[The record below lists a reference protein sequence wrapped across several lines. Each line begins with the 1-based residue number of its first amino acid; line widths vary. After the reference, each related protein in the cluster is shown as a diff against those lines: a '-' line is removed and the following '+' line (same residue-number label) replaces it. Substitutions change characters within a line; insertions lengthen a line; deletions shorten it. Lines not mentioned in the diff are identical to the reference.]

1 MTIAVRSTST
11 VQQVG
16 TVNCATSGTPIVLAA
31 PAGLTVGDYY
41 VVMVDF
47 GSLPASSGISS
58 SDMTGFTELVAPGG
72 GGQDVSIWG
81 YPMASS
87 SDVSAVASIS
97 ISPNSTAV
105 TRAVAIGM
113 ALTGVASVGTV
124 GSWVY
129 QSTASSP
136 LTFATLTG
144 DAVFQ
149 FTYSSASNVSTH
161 TDMEPVGTGSTK
173 IIQAIGRAAST
184 DPCSDST
191 ISIMENATG
200 LTFTPVPGW
209 DGTVGVAFTAAAVA
223 QTANAT
229 LAGSGTLTAAS
240 TVGMADVATLTGA
253 GTLAATPTAVNI
265 PGSAALS
272 GSGTLA
278 VPGLGGVPLGNAPL
292 GGYVQVATTAGLSGS
307 GTLTATVSPAVNAA
321 AALNGTGTLT
331 GTVKPAASVA
341 ATLGGTGTLTG
352 TVKPAVTAAATLS
365 GVGTL
370 AATTAVLMSAMLTG
384 SGLLTV
390 APAPQLNTPTGLS
403 GGGTLTATGQGVG
416 QATLTGTG
424 TLTTARAPSWAAT
437 AALSGSGS
445 LSLVSTVGVSVA
457 SILTGAGTLTTAQ
470 NAAVRA
476 GATLTGTGT
485 LTDSAT
491 LTTATVASLT
501 GAGTLTAATLGLR
514 DLTLTVAPL
523 TRRWSTIPLPTRW
536 ASTPEV
542 S

>member
-1 MTIAVRSTST
+1 MTITVRSTSS

-16 TVNCATSGTPIVLAA
+16 TVNCATSGTPIVLTA

-87 SDVSAVASIS
+87 ADVSAVASIS

-105 TRAVAIGM
+105 TRAVAVGM
-113 ALTGVASVGTV
+113 ALTGVSSVGTV

-191 ISIMENATG
+191 VSIMENATG

-223 QTANAT
+223 QTANAS

-240 TVGMADVATLTGA
+240 TVGMADVATLAGA
-253 GTLAATPTAVNI
+253 GTLTATPTTVNI

-292 GGYVQVATTAGLSGS
+292 GGYVQVAATAGLSGT
-307 GTLTATVSPAVNAA
+307 GTLTAASSPTVNAV

-331 GTVKPAASVA
+331 GTVKPTA
-341 ATLGGTGTLTG
+341 
-352 TVKPAVTAAATLS
+352 TAAATLS
-365 GVGTL
+365 GTGTL
-370 AATTAVLMSAMLTG
+370 AGTVKPTVTTPAPLTGTGTLTATTAVLTTATLTG
-384 SGLLTV
+384 TGTLATSQ
-390 APAPQLNTPTGLS
+390 APQLAATAALTGT
-403 GGGTLTATGQGVG
+403 GALTATGQGVG

-424 TLTTARAPSWAAT
+424 SLTTTRAPSWAAT

-445 LSLVSTVGVSVA
+445 LSLVGAAGGSVA
-457 SILTGAGTLTTAQ
+457 SILTGAGTLTAAQ
-470 NAAVRA
+470 NAGVRA
-476 GATLTGTGT
+476 GATLTGTGI
-485 LTDSAT
+485 LTDTAT
-491 LTTATVASLT
+491 VTTATVATLT
-501 GAGTLTAATLGLR
+501 GTGTLTVATLGLR
-514 DLTLTVAPL
+514 DLTLTATPP
-523 TRRWSTIPLPTRW
+523 TARWSATPLAPRW
-536 ASTPEV
+536 ASIPEV
-542 S
+542 I

>member
-72 GGQDVSIWG
+72 GGQDVSVWG
-81 YPMASS
+81 YPIASS
-87 SDVSAVASIS
+87 ADVSAVASIS

-113 ALTGVASVGTV
+113 ALTGVASVGTA
-124 GSWVY
+124 GAWVY

-136 LTFATLTG
+136 LTFTTLTG

-209 DGTVGVAFTAAAVA
+209 DGTVGVSFTAAAVA
-223 QTANAT
+223 LTANAA
-229 LAGSGTLTAAS
+229 LSGGGTLTATTS
-240 TVGMADVATLTGA
+240 VGMADVATLSGA
-253 GTLAATPTAVNI
+253 GTLTAV
-265 PGSAALS
+265 PSSVSMGGTAALS

-292 GGYVQVATTAGLSGS
+292 GGYVQTATTA
-307 GTLTATVSPAVNAA
+307 
-321 AALNGTGTLT
+321 ALAGTGTLT
-331 GTVKPAASVA
+331 A
-341 ATLGGTGTLTG
+341 ATQPATNSTATFSGAGTLTG
-352 TVKPAVTAAATLS
+352 TTKPAATAAATLS
-365 GVGTL
+365 GTGTL
-370 AATTAVLMSAMLTG
+370 AGTVKPTVTTPAPLTGTGTLTATTAVITTATLTG
-384 SGLLTV
+384 AGTLATSQ
-390 APAPQLNTPTGLS
+390 APQLAATAALTGT
-403 GGGTLTATGQGVG
+403 GTLTATGQGVG

-424 TLTTARAPSWAAT
+424 SLTTTRAPSWAAT

-445 LSLVSTVGVSVA
+445 LSLVGAAGGAVA

-470 NAAVRA
+470 NAGIRA
-476 GATLTGTGT
+476 GATLTGTGI
-485 LTDSAT
+485 LTDTATITAATVAT
-491 LTTATVASLT
+491 LTGT
-501 GAGTLTAATLGLR
+501 GTLTVATLGLR
-514 DLTLTVAPL
+514 DLTLTATPL
-523 TRRWSTIPLPTRW
+523 TARWSATPLAPRW
-536 ASTPEV
+536 ASIPEV
-542 S
+542 I